1 MVPVTGYPEGPPL
14 AFAHRGGAKT
24 ADNVG
29 IENSLAAF
37 AHAYALG
44 YRYLET
50 DVRVT
55 SDGRVYAVHDEG
67 LERLTGSA
75 DLVNALSAESLDLQR
90 LDQREPFARLE
101 AIYEAFPDAWLNID
115 IKSDEAVEPTCELI
129 KASDAVERTCL
140 STFSHAR
147 LMRIRRIL
155 PQVATSASVR
165 EVVLARLLP
174 LPVLKIAGAPRGQ
187 CLQVPARHGRVEVV
201 TPRFLRRAHAL
212 GLQVHVWTI
221 DDPDEMNRLL
231 DLGVD
236 GIMTDRTD
244 VLKDVLVARGAWT
257 DPA

>member
-1 MVPVTGYPEGPPL
+1 MTGYLDEPPL

-24 ADNVG
+24 AGNVG

-37 AHAYALG
+37 THAYELG

-50 DVRVT
+50 DVRAT
-55 SDGRVYAVHDEG
+55 SDGLIYAIHDEG
-67 LERLTGSA
+67 LDRLTGSP

-101 AIYEAFPDAWLNID
+101 AIYEAFPDVRLNID
-115 IKSDEAVEPTCELI
+115 IKSDDAVEPTCELI
-129 KASDAVERTCL
+129 RACDAIDRTCL

-147 LMRIRRIL
+147 LTTIRRIL
-155 PQVATSASVR
+155 PEVATSASVR

-174 LPVLKIAGAPRGQ
+174 LPVLKIVGRPRGQ
-187 CLQVPARHGRVEVV
+187 CLQVPSRRGRFDVV

-231 DLGVD
+231 DLGAD

-244 VLKDVLVARGAWT
+244 ILKDVLVSRGAWKA
-257 DPA
+257 PS